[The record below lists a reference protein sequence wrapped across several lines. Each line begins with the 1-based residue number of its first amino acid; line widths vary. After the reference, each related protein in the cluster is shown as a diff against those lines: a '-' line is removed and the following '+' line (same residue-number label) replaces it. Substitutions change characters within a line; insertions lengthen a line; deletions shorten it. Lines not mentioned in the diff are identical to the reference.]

1 MRRGRHV
8 HPDGC
13 VPADYARNKLIGFV
27 GSLILRPP
35 QVCIHRSTDLPPG
48 FLRWGQINE
57 KKGLT
62 CGKLIKLE
70 ASGLARSTGGS
81 GPKFL
86 GVPRSRPVRRDD

>member
-1 MRRGRHV
+1 M
-8 HPDGC
+8 
-13 VPADYARNKLIGFV
+13 PADYARNKLIGFV

-35 QVCIHRSTDLPPG
+35 QVCFHRSTDLPPG

-62 CGKLIKLE
+62 CRKLIKLE